1 MQDAYLQLVY
11 DEYEMHI
18 YNYFMVKNANTSAQ
32 QKGKIDTRLYI
43 RS

>member
-1 MQDAYLQLVY
+1 
-11 DEYEMHI
+11 
-18 YNYFMVKNANTSAQ
+18 MVKNANTSAQ